1 MKAPLPR
8 GVIKLYLRWTFI
20 KIRKCFFYT
29 SDVGTTLIFND
40 LSFISVRTGIQFK
53 FGNAK
58 LVNVLSICKEIQK
71 RIVDFYHI
79 REVSLIKLI
88 TVNDIQHK
96 PIEQV
101 KPLLL
106 IESLLP

>member
-1 MKAPLPR
+1 MQRDSKKNCR
-8 GVIKLYLRWTFI
+8 
-20 KIRKCFFYT
+20 
-29 SDVGTTLIFND
+29 
-40 LSFISVRTGIQFK
+40 
-53 FGNAK
+53 
-58 LVNVLSICKEIQK
+58 
-71 RIVDFYHI
+71 FYHI